1 MKTTVLL
8 LAVLFCFTATTFA
21 ASQTSTAA
29 TDPNAPAVPNS
40 IAGYT
45 NFPTAKVK
53 SDKPLLNAFVALTPS
68 FIIKGINERKLAP
81 SSYSVIMR
89 YAFRKDVADGY
100 EAIYYYRARDP
111 AKNSTGKI
119 YYGTFTAFIP
129 TKSGLAR
136 KLLRYTIDKAVPR
149 T

>member
-8 LAVLFCFTATTFA
+8 LAVLFCFTATFA
-21 ASQTSTAA
+21 ASQTT
-29 TDPNAPAVPNS
+29 TDPNAPVVPSS

-53 SDKPLLNAFVALTPS
+53 DDKPLLNAFVALTPT
-68 FIIKGINERKLAP
+68 FIIRGINERKLAP

-111 AKNSTGKI
+111 AKNSTGKV

-129 TKSGLAR
+129 TKSGLSR
-136 KLLRYTIDKAVPR
+136 KLLKYTIDKAVPR
-149 T
+149 V